1 VRFGPRLLALVGELD
16 VVLGLAEVRRETDG
30 RAGTDAKRTNGD
42 LLSRNGHDF
51 LTISLHPAGNPTG
64 RFQMKPKTNKRG
76 DRRMIRQQSAWITLN
91 GVVTTE
97 CQIMDLSKRGAKIVP
112 DGSSVVPSRF
122 ELAFTLGDQKRQPC
136 EVIWRRGRMLGIKFV
151 A

>member
-1 VRFGPRLLALVGELD
+1 
-16 VVLGLAEVRRETDG
+16 
-30 RAGTDAKRTNGD
+30 
-42 LLSRNGHDF
+42 
-51 LTISLHPAGNPTG
+51 
-64 RFQMKPKTNKRG
+64 MKPKTNKRE

-122 ELAFTLGDQKRQPC
+122 ELAFALGDQKRQPC